1 MGVGTGQH
9 LRHRLSWTGEELAA
23 LEQRPP
29 ALPAEVRWDGLTR
42 FDRLALGAAYALD
55 AETAGALR
63 ADGARTAA
71 VIQSSWTSLD
81 GTVRYLERMGQ
92 RYGGMA
98 RDFAQ
103 MGGTSTCHYLAVCLG
118 IKGYATLMFE
128 DVTGAEATGVI
139 DDVAGMAHIDK
150 VCHIDIRLRWDVANR
165 LLNVL
170 GPECDAVR
178 VSLSRAATPEAV

>member
-1 MGVGTGQH
+1 MTTGTGQH
-9 LRHRLSWTGEELAA
+9 LRHRLTWTGEELAA
-23 LEQRPP
+23 LERPPP
-29 ALPAEVRWDGLTR
+29 ALPAEVRWDALTR

-55 AETAGALR
+55 GQTDGALR
-63 ADGARTAA
+63 ANGARTAA

-81 GTVRYLERMGQ
+81 GTVRYLERAGA

-128 DVTGAEATGVI
+128 DVAGDEASGVI
-139 DDVAGMAHIDK
+139 DDVARMAHIDQ
-150 VCHIDIRLRWDVANR
+150 VCHLDIRLRWDVANR

-170 GPECDAVR
+170 GPAGDLVR
-178 VSLSRAATPEAV
+178 VSLSRPTTPEAD